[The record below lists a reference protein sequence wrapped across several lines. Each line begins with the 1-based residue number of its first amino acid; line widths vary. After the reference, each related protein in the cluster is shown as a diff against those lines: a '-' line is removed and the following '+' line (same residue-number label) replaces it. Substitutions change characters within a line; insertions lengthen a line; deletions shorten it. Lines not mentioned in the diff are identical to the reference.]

1 MKKALSLL
9 SLLILFCGF
18 LYKINNV
25 PVDKSKFF
33 IQDLNYRDF
42 SLEKLS
48 VVGYIGYSKLQLVDF
63 SDEIYIEERKYCSS
77 SEFYYYSIVDT
88 TNYYS
93 YVYYYFKDYVISFV
107 LVNYDKKGN
116 YIDDVVL
123 SSISGDAGFFEYCEG
138 TFVNDSTFVRIDMA
152 GENIGDERNSV
163 DSITNL
169 SQYKI
174 VLQKEGHILVDT
186 LIYNLILKE

>member
-1 MKKALSLL
+1 MKKILSLL

-18 LYKINNV
+18 LYKTNNV

-48 VVGYIGYSKLQLVDF
+48 VVSYSKLQLVDSF
-63 SDEIYIEERKYCSS
+63 DYIYTKERKFCSS

-93 YVYYYFKDYVISFV
+93 YVYYYFKDYVTAFV

-116 YIDDVVL
+116 YIDDVLL
-123 SSISGDAGFFEYCEG
+123 SSVSGDAGFFEYCEG
-138 TFVNDSTFVRIDMA
+138 MFVNDSTFVRIDME

>member
-1 MKKALSLL
+1 MKKILSLL

-18 LYKINNV
+18 LYKTNNV

-48 VVGYIGYSKLQLVDF
+48 VVSYSKLQLVDSF
-63 SDEIYIEERKYCSS
+63 DYIYTKERKYCSS

-93 YVYYYFKDYVISFV
+93 YVYYYFKDYVTAFV

-116 YIDDVVL
+116 YIDDVLL
-123 SSISGDAGFFEYCEG
+123 SSVSGDAGFFEYCEG
-138 TFVNDSTFVRIDMA
+138 MFVNDSTFVRIDKE

>member
-1 MKKALSLL
+1 MKKILSLL

-18 LYKINNV
+18 LYKTNNV

-48 VVGYIGYSKLQLVDF
+48 VVSHSKLQLVDSF
-63 SDEIYIEERKYCSS
+63 DYIYTKERKYCSS

-93 YVYYYFKDYVISFV
+93 YVYYYFKDYVTAFV

-116 YIDDVVL
+116 YIDDVLL
-123 SSISGDAGFFEYCEG
+123 SSVSGDAGFFEYCEG
-138 TFVNDSTFVRIDMA
+138 MFVNDSTFVRIDME

>member
-1 MKKALSLL
+1 MKITFSTLI
-9 SLLILFCGF
+9 LLILFSGF
-18 LYKINNV
+18 LCKTNNV
-25 PVDKSKFF
+25 PMDKSKFF

-42 SLEKLS
+42 SLKKLS
-48 VVGYIGYSKLQLVDF
+48 VVGYIGYNKLQLVDSF
-63 SDEIYIEERKYCSS
+63 DYIYTKERKFCSS

-93 YVYYYFKDYVISFV
+93 YVYYYFKDYVTAFV

-138 TFVNDSTFVRIDMA
+138 TFVNDSTFVRIDME

-174 VLQKEGHILVDT
+174 VLQKEGKILVDT
-186 LIYNLILKE
+186 LIYNLIFKE

>member
-1 MKKALSLL
+1 MKKILSLL

-18 LYKINNV
+18 LYKTNNV

-48 VVGYIGYSKLQLVDF
+48 VVSYSKLQLVDSF
-63 SDEIYIEERKYCSS
+63 DYIYTKERKFCSS

-93 YVYYYFKDYVISFV
+93 YVYYYFKDYVTAFV

-116 YIDDVVL
+116 YIDDVLL
-123 SSISGDAGFFEYCEG
+123 SSVSGDAGFFEYCEG
-138 TFVNDSTFVRIDMA
+138 MFVNDSTFVRIDKE

-186 LIYNLILKE
+186 LIHNLILKE

>member
-1 MKKALSLL
+1 MKKILSLL

-18 LYKINNV
+18 LYKTNNV

-48 VVGYIGYSKLQLVDF
+48 VVSYSKLQLVDSF
-63 SDEIYIEERKYCSS
+63 DYIYTKERKYCSS

-93 YVYYYFKDYVISFV
+93 YVYYYFKDYVTAFV

-116 YIDDVVL
+116 YIDDVLL
-123 SSISGDAGFFEYCEG
+123 SSVSGDAGFFEYCEG
-138 TFVNDSTFVRIDMA
+138 MFVNDSTFVRIDME

>member
-1 MKKALSLL
+1 MKKILSLL

-18 LYKINNV
+18 LYKTNNV
-25 PVDKSKFF
+25 LVDKSKFF

-48 VVGYIGYSKLQLVDF
+48 VVSYSKLQLVDSF
-63 SDEIYIEERKYCSS
+63 DYIYTKERKFCSS

-93 YVYYYFKDYVISFV
+93 YVYYYFKDYVTAFV

-116 YIDDVVL
+116 YIDDVLL
-123 SSISGDAGFFEYCEG
+123 SSVSGDAGFFEYCEG
-138 TFVNDSTFVRIDMA
+138 MFVNDSTFVRIDKE

>member
-138 TFVNDSTFVRIDMA
+138 TFVNDSTFVRIDME
-152 GENIGDERNSV
+152 GENVGDERNSV

-174 VLQKEGHILVDT
+174 VLQKEGKILVDT
-186 LIYNLILKE
+186 LIYNLIFKE

>member
-1 MKKALSLL
+1 MKKILSLL

-18 LYKINNV
+18 LYKTNNV
-25 PVDKSKFF
+25 PVDKSMFF

-48 VVGYIGYSKLQLVDF
+48 VVSYSKLQLVDSF
-63 SDEIYIEERKYCSS
+63 DYIYTKERKFCSS

-93 YVYYYFKDYVISFV
+93 YVYYYFKDYVTAFV

-116 YIDDVVL
+116 YIDDVLL
-123 SSISGDAGFFEYCEG
+123 SSVSGDAGFFEYCEG
-138 TFVNDSTFVRIDMA
+138 MFVNDSTFVRIDKE

>member
-1 MKKALSLL
+1 M
-9 SLLILFCGF
+9 
-18 LYKINNV
+18 
-25 PVDKSKFF
+25 DKSKFF

-48 VVGYIGYSKLQLVDF
+48 VVSYSKLQLVDF

-77 SEFYYYSIVDT
+77 SEFYYYSILDT

-93 YVYYYFKDYVISFV
+93 YVYYYFKDYVTAFV

-116 YIDDVVL
+116 YIDDVLL

-138 TFVNDSTFVRIDMA
+138 MFVNDSTFVRIDME
-152 GENIGDERNSV
+152 GENIGDEKSSV
-163 DSITNL
+163 DSIINM
-169 SQYKI
+169 SRYKI
-174 VLQKEGHILVDT
+174 KLKKEGHILVDT

>member
-1 MKKALSLL
+1 MKKILSLL

-18 LYKINNV
+18 LYKTNNV

-48 VVGYIGYSKLQLVDF
+48 VVSYSKLQLVDSF
-63 SDEIYIEERKYCSS
+63 DYIYTKERKFCSS

-93 YVYYYFKDYVISFV
+93 YVYYYFKDYVTAFV

-116 YIDDVVL
+116 YIDDVLL
-123 SSISGDAGFFEYCEG
+123 SSVSGDAGFFEYCEG
-138 TFVNDSTFVRIDMA
+138 MFVNDSTFVRIDKE